1 MFLKRVDH
9 GQGERKTANFSCL
22 NLVLLY
28 FVDTDTKL
36 DICVDF
42 KHNLTVYKI
51 YDWDSRPRP
60 HDAPQISYKDS
71 IKGKS
76 RARVETPSQN
86 CTVYSGLDLY

>member
-1 MFLKRVDH
+1 MIIILLETAWFKDDKFYRIGRYRLFLKRVDH
-9 GQGERKTANFSCL
+9 GQGERKTTNFSCL

-36 DICVDF
+36 DICADF

-60 HDAPQISYKDS
+60 HDAP
-71 IKGKS
+71 
-76 RARVETPSQN
+76 
-86 CTVYSGLDLY
+86 